1 MKAIR
6 VHEFGDP
13 EVLRLEEVP
22 TLRPG
27 PGEVLV
33 RMHAVGG

>member
-13 EVLRLEEVP
+13 ENMKLEEVP
-22 TLRPG
+22 DPAKGDIRK
-27 PGEVLV
+27 
-33 RMHAVGG
+33 

>member
-13 EVLRLEEVP
+13 EVMQVEEVTDP
-22 TLRPG
+22 RPG
-27 PGEVLV
+27 PGG
-33 RMHAVGG
+33 RSW